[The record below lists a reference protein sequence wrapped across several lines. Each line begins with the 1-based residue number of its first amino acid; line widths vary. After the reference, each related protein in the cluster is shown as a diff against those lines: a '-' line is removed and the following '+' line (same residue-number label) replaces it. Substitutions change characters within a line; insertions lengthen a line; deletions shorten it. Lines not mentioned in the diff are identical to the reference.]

1 GTPRISPVEASARY
15 LQHIREAW
23 NHCVAKGD
31 AEKEFEQQDIVLTVP
46 ASFDEVARTLT
57 LEAAKLAGYGNITL
71 LEEPH
76 AALYSLISQ
85 HEKTW
90 KTELFSWAVI
100 LVCDV
105 GGGTTDFSLIE
116 VAETNG
122 ELGFQRMSVGD
133 HLLLGGDNMD
143 AALAYFIEA
152 KLKCE
157 VT

>member
-1 GTPRISPVEASARY
+1 AREQGARVPTKLVQSAKSWLCHTGAGRREKILPFEGGDGTPRISPVEASARY

-31 AEKEFEQQDIVLTVP
+31 AEKEFEERDIVLTVP

-71 LEEPH
+71 LEEPQ
-76 AALYSLISQ
+76 AAFYSWISQ

-90 KTELFSWAVI
+90 KTELFSGAVI

-116 VAETNG
+116 V
-122 ELGFQRMSVGD
+122 
-133 HLLLGGDNMD
+133 
-143 AALAYFIEA
+143 
-152 KLKCE
+152 
-157 VT
+157 